1 MASDGEVGL
10 KGAAMVQPD
19 RVSKFLGGLLG
30 TAVGGAIGKMAFEHP
45 DAESLH
51 AAVAVLARRA

>member
-30 TAVGGAIGKMAFEHP
+30 TA
-45 DAESLH
+45 
-51 AAVAVLARRA
+51 AAVVGSRLKKGW

>member
-30 TAVGGAIGKMAFEHP
+30 TAV
-45 DAESLH
+45 
-51 AAVAVLARRA
+51 AVLARRA